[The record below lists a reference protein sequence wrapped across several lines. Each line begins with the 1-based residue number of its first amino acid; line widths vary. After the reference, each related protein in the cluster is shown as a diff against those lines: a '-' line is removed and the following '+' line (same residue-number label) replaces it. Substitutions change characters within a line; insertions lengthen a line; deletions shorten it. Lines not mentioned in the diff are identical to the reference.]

1 MSVVTDIEKLALEL
15 SDSERAKLAEKL
27 IRSLPGPFI
36 EDDDDDGIEEAIR
49 RSREM
54 DENPEMSISMEQ
66 LDEMIRQR
74 VPQGV
79 SD

>member
-1 MSVVTDIEKLALEL
+1 MSIVAEAEQIALSL
-15 SDSERAKLAEKL
+15 PTKERGNLIEKL

-36 EDDDDDGIEEAIR
+36 DDDDGIEEAIR
-49 RSREM
+49 RSKEM

-66 LDEMIRQR
+66 LDEMIRKR
-74 VPQGV
+74 FPQCV

>member
-1 MSVVTDIEKLALEL
+1 MSVVAEAEELALNL
-15 SDSERAKLAEKL
+15 TDSERAKLAEKL
-27 IRSLPGPFI
+27 IASLPGPFI
-36 EDDDDDGIEEAIR
+36 EDDDDGIEEALR

-66 LDEMIRQR
+66 LDAMIKKRF
-74 VPQGV
+74 PQCA

>member
-1 MSVVTDIEKLALEL
+1 MSAVAEAEQIALSLPTKERGEL
-15 SDSERAKLAEKL
+15 IEKL

-36 EDDDDDGIEEAIR
+36 EDDDDGIEEAIR
-49 RSREM
+49 RSKEM

-66 LDEMIRQR
+66 LDEMIKKRF
-74 VPQGV
+74 PQCV

>member
-1 MSVVTDIEKLALEL
+1 MSVITEAEELALSL

-27 IRSLPGPFI
+27 IASLPGPFI
-36 EDDDDDGIEEAIR
+36 EDYDDGIEEAIR

-54 DENPEMSISMEQ
+54 DDDPAMSISSEE
-66 LDEMIRQR
+66 LDTMLEERF
-74 VPQGV
+74 PQCV

>member
-1 MSVVTDIEKLALEL
+1 MSVIADVEELALSL
-15 SDSERAKLAEKL
+15 PASDRGKLAEKL
-27 IRSLPGPFI
+27 IRSLPSPGW
-36 EDDDDDGIEEAIR
+36 DDEDDGIDEALR

-66 LDEMIRQR
+66 LDEMIRKR
-74 VPQGV
+74 FPQCV